1 MGKKADYYQWSN
13 TIYIIPLSQDILIGL
28 DVAKTSTIAL
38 IPLENNLRSLISKFE
53 T

>member
-1 MGKKADYYQWSN
+1 MVEYH
-13 TIYIIPLSQDILIGL
+13 IYMPLSQDILTGL

-53 T
+53 TEKINFC